1 MRSWSVRLNRTSWLA
16 PFCALILGGRTLP
29 AFAVPSF
36 ARQTGM
42 ACSACHTMVPELT
55 PFGREF
61 KLNGYVLDNLR
72 QIRGETLQ
80 RRQTLALNQLPP
92 ISLMA
97 QISYTRTSQ
106 PLPDSAVT
114 GALAKDGEVL
124 FPQQVSFFYA
134 GKIANDLGAFVQL
147 TYDGAADHF
156 GLDNTDIRYARYIGN
171 AEPEGA
177 SETAH
182 PTSFLDRHDVLVGLT
197 LNNNPT
203 VQDPWNSTPA
213 WGYPYGSSSVA
224 PTPNASARLDTG
236 AGGIGQNAAGL
247 GAYLWLDHALYAEVS
262 GYTAAK
268 TGGAHPLDS
277 TQSAVLR
284 GVAPY
289 WRVGYE
295 YRWNA
300 NSLFFGTYGTEVSI
314 YPGTAGAAAH
324 PLSGPV
330 DRYTDVAGDVE
341 YQFITDDHQVTVLG
355 TYIHEN
361 QHLDASV
368 ADGLSAN
375 PTNDLHTIKATAE
388 YSYRRLIGGAVGLF
402 STSGSAD
409 ALLYADDGTVNGSL
423 AGTPDS
429 RGYILELDYL
439 PFLNTKLQLQYV
451 GYTKFNGAST
461 DYAGIG
467 RNASD
472 NNTLYLLLWV
482 NF

>member
-1 MRSWSVRLNRTSWLA
+1 VTSRWFARLSRPTWLTLS
-16 PFCALILGGRTLP
+16 CAVLLGGGAAP
-29 AFAVPSF
+29 ALAVPSF

-42 ACSACHTMVPELT
+42 ACAACHTMVPELT

-72 QIRGETLQ
+72 QIRGETME
-80 RRQTLALNQLPP
+80 RRQTLALNQLAP
-92 ISLMA
+92 ISIMA
-97 QISYTRTSQ
+97 QVSYTRTSQ
-106 PLPDSAVT
+106 ALPDSVVT

-124 FPQQVSFFYA
+124 FPQQVSLFYA
-134 GKIANDLGAFVQL
+134 GKIANNLGAFVQL

-156 GLDNTDIRYARYIGN
+156 GLDNTDIRYARYLGL
-171 AEPEGA
+171 AEPEEAPDA
-177 SETAH
+177 SH
-182 PTSFLDRHDVLVGLT
+182 PQSFLQRHDVLVGLT

-203 VQDPWNSTPA
+203 VQDPWNSSPA
-213 WGYPYGSSSVA
+213 WGFPYSSSSVA
-224 PTPNASARLDTG
+224 PGPNASARLDTG
-236 AGGIGQNAAGL
+236 AGAIGQNAAGL
-247 GAYLWLDHALYAEVS
+247 GAYLWLDHSLYAELS

-295 YRWNA
+295 YHWSA
-300 NSLFFGTYGTEVSI
+300 NSLFVGTYGTQVSI
-314 YPGTAGAAAH
+314 YPGNPH
-324 PLSGPV
+324 PLNGPA
-330 DRYTDVAGDVE
+330 DRFTDVAGDVQ
-341 YQFITDDHQVTVLG
+341 YQYITDDHQVTVLG

-368 ADGLSAN
+368 AYGLSAN
-375 PTNDLHTIKATAE
+375 PSNDLHTIKVTAE
-388 YSYRRLIGGAVGLF
+388 YSYRRLIGGAAGLF
-402 STSGSAD
+402 STSGSPD
-409 ALLYADDGTVNGSL
+409 SLLYANDGTVNGSL
-423 AGTPDS
+423 AGSPDS
-429 RGYILELDYL
+429 RGYILELDYM

-451 GYTKFNGAST
+451 GYTKFNGAGT

-472 NNTLYLLLWV
+472 NNTLYLLLWL